1 MDEVKKIKELIE
13 IMDDNNLSEISI
25 KNGEEAISL
34 KRGGQVQQVIN
45 SVPANIP
52 VEQKK
57 DSEPEEDSN
66 LIKIKSPMVGTFYS
80 SPSPE
85 AEAYAQEGQ
94 EIKVDGVLCIIEA
107 MKVMNEVKSE
117 VSGKIVKILVE
128 NAEAIEF
135 DQVLFLVEKK

>member
-94 EIKVDGVLCIIEA
+94 EIKVDSVLCIIEA